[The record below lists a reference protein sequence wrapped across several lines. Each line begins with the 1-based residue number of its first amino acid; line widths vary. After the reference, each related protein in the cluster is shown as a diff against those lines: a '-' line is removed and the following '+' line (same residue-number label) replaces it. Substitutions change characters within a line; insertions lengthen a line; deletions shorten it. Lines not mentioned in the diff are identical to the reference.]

1 MNLVFPEEFKERLSG
16 QGYICKDSLLS
27 ALSDDSPVSV
37 RLNPAKWVIAPA
49 SGEKVPWC
57 NTGYYL
63 PVRPLFTLDPLFHAG
78 CYYVQEASSMFLE
91 VVFKAVGGEGK
102 GLRILDMC
110 ASPGG
115 KSTHLASLA
124 GTGSILISNETVRSR
139 LGALVE
145 NTIRWG
151 ASNTLISN
159 NDPGDFGRLPGYFD
173 IILVDAP
180 CSGEGMFRKQEVRS
194 QWSTAG
200 CDLCSDRQRRILK
213 SAWECLKP
221 GGKLIYSTC
230 TFNPAENEDN
240 VLWLTESYGAI
251 TVSVDITQYE
261 GIQEVGKEGCM
272 GYGFH
277 PGKIRGEGFF
287 IAAVMKPLNEEVV
300 ESSRGWSASRQ
311 TGRGMPPEI
320 SELLISHDGS
330 LVIWGD
336 RCFHL
341 PGHGDEMS
349 MLQKNLN
356 LIRNGTETCSIK
368 RNGIIPSHELSVSE
382 LLRGEA
388 FPAIELSWS
397 DAIRYLRK
405 DTLPVR
411 DEMPAGW
418 FIVTFSGVRLG
429 FMNNIGSRLNN
440 YFPASSRIRMDA
452 AGTEVRVLI

>member
-1 MNLVFPEEFKERLSG
+1 MEGFPEEFRTRVVTQE
-16 QGYICKDSLLS
+16 YIESDSLLT
-27 ALSDDSPVSV
+27 ALSDTPPVSIRV
-37 RLNPAKWVIAPA
+37 NRTKWQGDPPE
-49 SGEKVPWC
+49 SERVPWC
-57 NTGYYL
+57 GTGYYTGRR
-63 PVRPLFTLDPLFHAG
+63 PVFTLDPLFHAG

-91 VVFKAVGGEGK
+91 VVFKAVGGDGE

-124 GTGSILISNETVRSR
+124 GSGSIIISNETVRSR

-159 NDPGDFGRLPGYFD
+159 NDPGDFARLPDYFD

-194 QWSTAG
+194 LWSTAG

-221 GGKLIYSTC
+221 GGTLIYSTC
-230 TFNPAENEDN
+230 TFNPAENEEN
-240 VLWLTESYGAI
+240 VRWLTESYGA
-251 TVSVDITQYE
+251 VSVNVDVTQYE
-261 GIQEVGKEGCM
+261 GIQEVGERGWM

-287 IAAVMKPLNEEVV
+287 IAAVMKPSNDEAV
-300 ESSRGWSASRQ
+300 EGRRGWPVSRQ
-311 TGRGMPPEI
+311 TGRGIPSGI
-320 SELLISHDGS
+320 SELLVKHDGS
-330 LVIWGD
+330 LILWGD

-341 PGHGDEMS
+341 PGNGDEIA
-349 MLQKNLN
+349 MLLKKLN
-356 LIRNGTETCSIK
+356 LIRKGTEICSIK
-368 RNGIIPSHELSVSE
+368 GNSIIPSHELSVSG

-388 FPAIELSWS
+388 FPVIELSWP

-405 DTLPVR
+405 DSLPVKG
-411 DEMPAGW
+411 EMARGW
-418 FIVTFSGVRLG
+418 CLVTYSGVRLG
-429 FMNNIGSRLNN
+429 FVNNIGTRLNN
-440 YFPASSRIRMDA
+440 YYPASSRIRMDA

>member
-1 MNLVFPEEFKERLSG
+1 MNRVFPEEFAERVTS
-16 QGYICKDSLLS
+16 QEYINRDSLLA
-27 ALSDDSPVSV
+27 ALSDDSPVSI
-37 RLNPAKWVIAPA
+37 RLNTAKWSSAPRSA
-49 SGEKVPWC
+49 QRVPWC
-57 NTGYYL
+57 DTGYYL
-63 PVRPLFTLDPLFHAG
+63 PERPLFTLDPLFHAG

-91 VVFKAVGGEGK
+91 VVFKSVGGDGE

-115 KSTHLASLA
+115 KSTHLALLA
-124 GTGSILISNETVRSR
+124 GPGSILISNETVRSR

-159 NDPGDFGRLPGYFD
+159 NDPGDFERLPGYFD

-194 QWSTAG
+194 MWSTAG

-213 SAWECLKP
+213 SAWECLRP

-230 TFNPAENEDN
+230 TFNPVENEDN
-240 VLWLTESYGAI
+240 VRWLTETHGAV
-251 TVSVDITQYE
+251 TVSIDITQYE
-261 GIQEVGKEGCM
+261 GIQEIGGRGWM

-277 PGKIRGEGFF
+277 PGKIKGEGFF
-287 IAAVMKPLNEEVV
+287 IAAVMKPLNEEEV
-300 ESSRGWSASRQ
+300 ESRRGWSVSRQ
-311 TGRGMPPEI
+311 TGRGVPSGI
-320 SELLISHDGS
+320 SELLIRHNGS
-330 LVIWGD
+330 LILWGD

-356 LIRNGTETCSIK
+356 LIRKGTEICSIK

-388 FPAIELSWS
+388 FPVIELSWS
-397 DAIRYLRK
+397 EAIRYLRR
-405 DTLPVR
+405 DSLPVKS
-411 DEMPAGW
+411 EMAHGW
-418 FIVTFSGVRLG
+418 CLVTYSGVRLG
-429 FMNNIGSRLNN
+429 FVNNIGTRLNN
-440 YFPASSRIRMDA
+440 YYPASYRIRMDA
-452 AGTEVRVLI
+452 GRTEVRVLT